1 MIYVNVCVRTHERN
15 THYLH
20 IYVCLFIKLYK
31 TNMAAMKCFLPPF
44 SFFCQKR
51 CNFATKYINTC
62 RYDS

>member
-1 MIYVNVCVRTHERN
+1 MTYINVCVRTHGKH
-15 THYLH
+15 TLFTYICMS
-20 IYVCLFIKLYK
+20 IYKLYK